1 MAVWNV
7 VAVANGKG
15 GVGKTSV
22 TANVAGIAALSGWR
36 VLAVDLDSQGN
47 LGNDL
52 GYNEDDRSDRGR
64 GLLQAVVAGTAPAVL
79 RDVRPGLD
87 VIAGGEAT
95 EELEA
100 ILTTR
105 QQRDRT
111 AVRALAETLSR
122 VADYQVVLIDCPPS
136 SGVLLDAALMA
147 ARFLVIPTRGDSGSL
162 DGLVKVARRF
172 AQVRAA
178 GNPTIELLGVVLFD
192 FGKNDTAVVGRV
204 RDRLTADLDGAAP
217 VFETFIRNSRMAP
230 GDMRELGVLAYEY
243 ETAATQAPRWFENPT
258 GRRYSRSANGLA
270 EDYQALTN
278 EILTAFT
285 ASRATELEA
294 VGQ

>member
-1 MAVWNV
+1 MALRNV

-22 TANVAGIAALSGWR
+22 TANVAGTAALSGWR
-36 VLAVDLDSQGN
+36 VLAVDLDPQGN

-52 GYNEDDRSDRGR
+52 GYNADDRSDRGR
-64 GLLQAVVAGTAPAVL
+64 GLLQAVIAGSAPAVL
-79 RDVRPGLD
+79 RAVRPGLD

-100 ILTTR
+100 ILTMR
-105 QQRDRT
+105 QQRDGS
-111 AVRALAETLSR
+111 AVRAFAEAVSR
-122 VADYQVVLIDCPPS
+122 VGDYQLILVDCPPS

-178 GNPTIELLGVVLFD
+178 GNPAIELLGVVLFD
-192 FGKNDTAVVGRV
+192 FGKKDTAVLGRV
-204 RDRLTADLDGAAP
+204 RERLTEDLAGTAP
-217 VFETFIRNSRMAP
+217 VFEAFIRNSRMAP
-230 GDMRELGVLAYEY
+230 GDMRDLGVLAYEY
-243 ETAATQAPRWFENPT
+243 ETAAAQAPSWFRDPT
-258 GRRYSRSANGLA
+258 ARRYSRSAGGLA
-270 EDYQALTN
+270 EDYQALTT
-278 EILTAFT
+278 EILTAFS
-285 ASRATELEA
+285 AQRSAELA
-294 VGQ
+294 PVTS

>member
-1 MAVWNV
+1 MALPNV

-22 TANVAGIAALSGWR
+22 AANVAGTAALSGWR
-36 VLAVDLDSQGN
+36 VLAVDLDAQGN

-52 GYNEDDRSDRGR
+52 GYNDDGRSDRGK
-64 GLLQAVVAGTAPAVL
+64 GLLQAVVAGTAPTVL

-100 ILTTR
+100 VLTTR
-105 QQRDRT
+105 QQRDGA
-111 AVRALAETLSR
+111 AVRALAEALGR
-122 VADYQVVLIDCPPS
+122 VGEYQLVLIDCPPS

-162 DGLVKVARRF
+162 DGLAKVARRF
-172 AQVRAA
+172 AQVRGA

-192 FGKNDTAVVGRV
+192 FGKNDRAVVGRV
-204 RDRLTADLDGAAP
+204 RHRLAEDLAGAAP
-217 VFETFIRNSRMAP
+217 VFDTFIRNSRMAP

-243 ETAATQAPRWFENPT
+243 ETAATQAPRWFQDPT
-258 GRRYSRSANGLA
+258 ARRFSRSATGLA
-270 EDYQALTN
+270 EDYQTLTQ

-285 ASRATELEA
+285 ARRAAELEV

>member
-1 MAVWNV
+1 MTLPNV

-52 GYNEDDRSDRGR
+52 GYNDDGRSDRGK
-64 GLLQAVVAGTAPAVL
+64 GLLQAVVGGMAPVVL
-79 RDVRPGLD
+79 GEVRPGLD

-105 QQRDRT
+105 QQRDRG
-111 AVRALAETLSR
+111 AVRALAEALSR
-122 VADYQVVLIDCPPS
+122 VGDYQLVLLDCPPS
-136 SGVLLDAALMA
+136 SGILLDAALMA

-172 AQVRAA
+172 AQVRSA
-178 GNPTIELLGVVLFD
+178 GNPAIELLGVVLFD
-192 FGKNDTAVVGRV
+192 FGKNDTAVVRRV
-204 RDRLTADLDGAAP
+204 RQRLIQDLDGAAP
-217 VFETFIRNSRMAP
+217 VFDTFIRNSRMAP

-243 ETAATQAPRWFENPT
+243 ETAATRAPRWFEDPSA
-258 GRRYSRSANGLA
+258 RRYSRSANGLA

-278 EILTAFT
+278 EILTAFST
-285 ASRATELEA
+285 RRADELQV

>member
-1 MAVWNV
+1 MALPNV

-36 VLAVDLDSQGN
+36 VLAVDLDAQGN

-52 GYNEDDRSDRGR
+52 GYNDDGRSDRGR
-64 GLLQAVVAGTAPAVL
+64 GLLQAVVGGTGPAVL

-105 QQRDRT
+105 QQRDQA
-111 AVRALAETLSR
+111 AVQSLADVLGR
-122 VADYQVVLIDCPPS
+122 VDDYQLVLIDCPPS

-172 AQVRAA
+172 AQVRSA
-178 GNPTIELLGVVLFD
+178 GNPSIELLGVVLFD
-192 FGKNDTAVVGRV
+192 FGKNDSAVVRRV
-204 RDRLTADLDGAAP
+204 RERLTADLDGAAP
-217 VFETFIRNSRMAP
+217 VFDTFIRNSRMGP

-243 ETAATQAPRWFENPT
+243 ETAATQAPRWFEDRSA
-258 GRRYSRSANGLA
+258 RRYSRSANGLA

-285 ASRATELEA
+285 TRRAAELEV